1 MKVTRE
7 SLEKINEKLNDIV
20 DLTDFDI
27 ARQNGKTIKKIY
39 DIDSANIPKST
50 KNMLIN
56 REFIK
61 HHQRIRDK

>member
-7 SLEKINEKLNDIV
+7 SLEKINERLNDIV

-39 DIDSANIPKST
+39 DIDSANIPKSA
-50 KNMLIN
+50 KKLLISK
-56 REFIK
+56 EYIK
-61 HHQRIRDK
+61 HH

>member
-1 MKVTRE
+1 M
-7 SLEKINEKLNDIV
+7 NDIV